1 MRAKV
6 IAEIGCNHGGQMS
19 VAKAMMRRALQCGA
33 DYAKFQR
40 RTPEL
45 RKDEWEKVPYQNP
58 HSFGEN
64 YYEHRKAL
72 EFSAKQHEELWNY
85 GRQIGIPYLTSV
97 WDIPAF
103 DSVRH
108 LPMDWLKIPSACNE
122 DLELLEHVAERWRRQ
137 VHISNGMTT
146 DRSIESK
153 WYELFGN
160 DLVIYTCTSTYPSP
174 MRDVKLGDIP
184 RIKKD
189 EVGVGFS
196 GHHNGIALDIA
207 AQVLGAQYIERHFT
221 LDRTAKGTDHAASLG
236 PEGLTKLVRD
246 LEAVDQAMG
255 CREGLQPGEAEVAM
269 KLKVRKER
277 KECPHQS

>member
-1 MRAKV
+1 MRARV
-6 IAEIGCNHGGQMS
+6 IAEIGCNHAGQMAA
-19 VAKAMMRRALQCGA
+19 AKAMMRRALQCGA
-33 DYAKFQR
+33 DYAKFQK

-45 RKDEWEKVPYQNP
+45 RKEEWEKVPYVNP

-103 DSVRH
+103 DAVRH
-108 LPMDWLKIPSACNE
+108 LPMDWVKVPSACNE
-122 DLELLEHVAERWRRQ
+122 DWDLLEHIAREWKRP
-137 VHISNGMTT
+137 VHISNGML
-146 DRSIESK
+146 DRRDILE
-153 WYELFGN
+153 WRTLFG
-160 DLVIYTCTSTYPSP
+160 DRLVVYSCTSTYPCP
-174 MRDVKLGDIP
+174 MKDVKLGDI
-184 RIKKD
+184 D
-189 EVGVGFS
+189 TSSVQGFS

-207 AQVLGAQYIERHFT
+207 AQCLGAQFIERHFT

-255 CREGLQPGEAEVAM
+255 CREGLAPGEAEMAL
-269 KLKVRKER
+269 KLKKG
-277 KECPHQS
+277 KTECPHPS